1 VDLGLRD
8 KLALI
13 TGGSG
18 GIGLRIARGLA
29 DEGCHVAICGRTTET
44 LDEAVAELRARGVK
58 AFGFTL
64 DVTTPGESER
74 FVDEAAAALG
84 GVDLLVNNAGGSF
97 GGKLPDA
104 TIEDWQ
110 RTFDLNLFH
119 AVRCT
124 RAAVPHMRE
133 RGGGSVVTVAS
144 ISGWRPGAPAQYG
157 VAKASEI
164 FLAQALAWELAAD
177 RIRVNTVSP
186 GSILWDGGSWD
197 RWREENPARFE
208 RFREHDFP
216 WGRLGT
222 PEEVAAVTVMVL
234 SPKAGWMNGANIPVD
249 GGQAWGGVFV
259 S

>member
-1 VDLGLRD
+1 MGRFEGKV
-8 KLALI
+8 AVV
-13 TGGSG
+13 TGAAQ
-18 GIGLRIARGLA
+18 GIGEAYARALGAEGATVVVA
-29 DEGCHVAICGRTTET
+29 DLNQELGQQVAKQIEADGGR
-44 LDEAVAELRARGVK
+44 AVFVRVDVSDPGSARAMADRAAE
-58 AFGFTL
+58 
-64 DVTTPGESER
+64 E
-74 FVDEAAAALG
+74 LG

-97 GGKLPDA
+97 GGKLPEA

-133 RGGGSVVTVAS
+133 RGGGSVVTIAS
-144 ISGWRPGAPAQYG
+144 ISGWRPGSTAQYG
-157 VAKASEI
+157 AAKASEI
-164 FLAQALAWELAAD
+164 FLAQALAWELAAE

-186 GSILWDGGSWD
+186 GSILWEGGGWD
-197 RWREENPARFE
+197 RWREDNPARFE

-234 SPKAGWMNGANIPVD
+234 SPKAGWINGANIPVD
-249 GGQAWGGVFV
+249 GGQAWGGVFA